1 MMRKSQS
8 QQNNRAVRLMFS
20 MAFALIF
27 VLCQPNQAQAQ
38 TQWTTATNGND
49 IYKTNNGNVG
59 IGTSTPVSQ
68 LEISSAS
75 PLLTLT
81 HGNGAYDN
89 AEFIYRSGGNWKWGM
104 IHYADAS
111 ANTAFQNALVFYQFT
126 DKNNATIN
134 LPRMVIDNSGNVGI
148 GTATPQYRLDV
159 NGNAT
164 FRGGATYLR
173 QSTGLAAGEG
183 TLFTTGGTANNES
196 YLDMSVYRAGSYVS
210 RFGVDNFGRM
220 YLQPGGDNVGI
231 GTTSPAYKLDVNG
244 TLNATTIYQNG
255 SPFSSSQWTTGTGN
269 ISYSAGNVGIGTA
282 NPAAYGTGKLVVQ
295 GAGGTSYTG
304 ADFVIQNSSSPSKGL
319 RLWYDLT
326 NEVGRI
332 TAVNYATQFRNL
344 SLNGEANSGNVG
356 VNTVTPTGKFH
367 VVANTAPSITGTT
380 ATGTLVIDSGS
391 TALTTGVTTA
401 SPYYGWMQMRH
412 SSMTGY
418 TYPLNLQP
426 LGGNVGIGV
435 TSPAYKL
442 DVSGTINATAIY
454 QNGSPFSSSQ
464 WTTAGSNISYTTGSV
479 GIGTASPT
487 NTLHVKGTHAAVQF
501 EPSVPGNYAYLNL
514 GNGSS
519 YGWQIGKD
527 LDAGSF
533 GGAGFYIYEVTTGQ
547 QATRLAINKGG
558 NVGIGT
564 TSPAYKLDVN
574 GIINTTSFYLNGSPF
589 TGNSQWATGTGN
601 ISYNSGNVGVGTTGP
616 SAKLEVQ
623 VANAVGDGI
632 KITDAGAAGKYLYMG
647 EGTSANGAFAPY
659 ISTVSSSAW
668 GLVLEGGVPSDS
680 TSIPAVS
687 VRGNAAGAPLSNSP
701 IFTVAT
707 NSGSELFRVGATG
720 NVGIGTVSPSTKLHV
735 VGDITVTGNINAK
748 YQDVAEWVP
757 SRQKLTAGTVVVLD
771 TEQSNHVIASASAY
785 DTRVAGVVSAQPG
798 VLLGEAA
805 ENKAMIATTGRVK
818 VKVDATRAPIKVGDL
833 LVTSDKEGVAM
844 KSEPLSLG
852 GTPIHRPG
860 TLIGKA
866 LEPLEKG
873 TGEILVLL
881 SLQ

>member
-1 MMRKSQS
+1 MC
-8 QQNNRAVRLMFS
+8 L

-27 VLCQPNQAQAQ
+27 VLCQPRQTQAQSE
-38 TQWTTATNGND
+38 WTTATNGND
-49 IYKTNNGNVG
+49 IYKTNGGNVG

-89 AEFIYRSGGNWKWGM
+89 AEFIYRMGGNWKWGM

-111 ANTAFQNALVFYQFT
+111 ANAALQNALVFYQFT

-148 GTATPQYRLDV
+148 GTFTPLYRLDV
-159 NGNAT
+159 NGNTT
-164 FRGGATYLR
+164 FRGGSVYFR
-173 QSTGLAAGEG
+173 PSTGEG

-196 YLDMSVYRAGSYVS
+196 YIDMSVYRAGAYTS

-220 YLQPGGDNVGI
+220 YLQPGADNVGI
-231 GTTSPAYKLDVNG
+231 GTTNPAFKLDVNG
-244 TLNATTIYQNG
+244 TINATAIYQNG
-255 SPFSSSQWTTGTGN
+255 SPFSGSQWTTGTGS
-269 ISYSAGNVGIGTA
+269 ISYNSGNVGIGTT

-295 GAGGTSYTG
+295 GAGGTTYTG
-304 ADFVIQNSSSPSKGL
+304 ADFVIQNTSSPSKGL

-326 NEVGRI
+326 NDVGRI
-332 TAVNYATQFRNL
+332 TAVNYATQFKNL
-344 SLNGEANSGNVG
+344 ALNGEANSGNVG

-367 VVANTAPSITGTT
+367 VVGNTAPSITGTT

-391 TALTTGVTTA
+391 TALTTGVTNI
-401 SPYYGWMQMRH
+401 SPYYGWLQMRH
-412 SSMTGY
+412 TSMSGY
-418 TYPLNLQP
+418 TYPLTLQP

-442 DVSGTINATAIY
+442 DVNGTINATSIY
-454 QNGSPFSSSQ
+454 LNGSPFSDSQ
-464 WTTAGSNISYTTGSV
+464 WTTGGSNISYSTGNV

-487 NTLHVKGTHAAVQF
+487 AQLHVKATHATVQL

-564 TSPAYKLDVN
+564 TAPAYKLDVN
-574 GIINTTSFYLNGSPF
+574 GIINATSIYQNGSPF
-589 TGNSQWATGTGN
+589 SGSQWATGTGN
-601 ISYNSGNVGVGTTGP
+601 ISYNSGNVGVGVASPT
-616 SAKLEVQ
+616 AKFEVQ

-647 EGTSANGAFAPY
+647 EGSSTSGAFAPY
-659 ISTVSSSAW
+659 IATASSSAW
-668 GLVLEGGVPSDS
+668 GLVLEGGVPTDA

-687 VRGNAAGAPLSNSP
+687 VRGNVGGAPLSSSP

-707 NSGSELFRVGATG
+707 TSGSELFRVGATG
-720 NVGIGTVSPSTKLHV
+720 NVGIGTNAPATKLHV

-757 SRQKLTAGTVVVLD
+757 SRQKLVAGTVVVLD
-771 TEQSNHVIASASAY
+771 TEQSNHVMASASAY

-798 VLLGEAA
+798 VILGEAG

-818 VKVDATRAPIKVGDL
+818 VKVDATRSPIKVGDL